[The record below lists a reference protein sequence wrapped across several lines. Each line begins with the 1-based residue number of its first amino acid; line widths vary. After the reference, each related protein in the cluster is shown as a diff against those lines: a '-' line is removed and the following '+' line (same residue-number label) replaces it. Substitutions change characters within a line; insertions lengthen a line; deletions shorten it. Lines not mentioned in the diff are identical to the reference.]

1 MKITCDIINDLIPLY
16 IDNICTEDSRK
27 LIEEH
32 MKCCDKCYQKME
44 DMKNPIEYP
53 QMLDAWESK
62 EPFKKIKKKVRICL
76 IMAVIITGCIV
87 SSFMFAVQEVGWLHN
102 YIHPR
107 SETVIDNEIDQVE
120 WSQIKISQSDFLNFS
135 SIFYNKE
142 MINDANSSGYVVVRI
157 LNENRNIILDETIV
171 NVGEAIS
178 LKMLEDNLDYI
189 VEVKCKEGR
198 YFLNFI

>member
-1 MKITCDIINDLIPLY
+1 M
-16 IDNICTEDSRK
+16 
-27 LIEEH
+27 
-32 MKCCDKCYQKME
+32 
-44 DMKNPIEYP
+44 
-53 QMLDAWESK
+53 
-62 EPFKKIKKKVRICL
+62 
-76 IMAVIITGCIV
+76 
-87 SSFMFAVQEVGWLHN
+87 GWLHN